1 MKLSDFI
8 DDENKPE
15 YETRNNSMDFITEPA
30 RARETSDPSAVW
42 GSYTIDL
49 EYVKNYLKI
58 EHDYDDQIIQ
68 ELVEAAIEE
77 AKIRTNRNYLYV
89 PKAITLSI
97 LKIVAFWYENRGEM
111 NLIPVE
117 AANILRLHYKTP
129 GL

>member
-1 MKLSDFI
+1 M
-8 DDENKPE
+8 N
-15 YETRNNSMDFITEPA
+15 FITEPA
-30 RARETSDPSAVW
+30 RAREISDPSAVW

-68 ELVEAAIEE
+68 ELIEAAIEE

-111 NLIPVE
+111 NVIPVE